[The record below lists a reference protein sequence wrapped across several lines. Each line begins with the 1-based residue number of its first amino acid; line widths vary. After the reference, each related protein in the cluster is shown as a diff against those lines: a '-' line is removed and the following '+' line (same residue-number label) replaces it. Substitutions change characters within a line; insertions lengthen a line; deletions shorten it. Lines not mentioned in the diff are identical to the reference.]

1 MLRTKANHAFHR
13 AYKTS
18 TKENWDKYKEARR
31 SKRESWQDFCSKIE
45 TMHEPARLHK
55 LPYAY
60 QLFLN
65 YRSSFLKFLVVGPC
79 RGMTNAIIDMAIQPI
94 RQYSNARSFI

>member
-1 MLRTKANHAFHR
+1 MTLN
-13 AYKTS
+13 
-18 TKENWDKYKEARR
+18 
-31 SKRESWQDFCSKIE
+31 
-45 TMHEPARLHK
+45 
-55 LPYAY
+55 YAY

-94 RQYSNARSFI
+94 RQYSQRTFIHIMYRNS

>member
-1 MLRTKANHAFHR
+1 MTLN
-13 AYKTS
+13 
-18 TKENWDKYKEARR
+18 
-31 SKRESWQDFCSKIE
+31 
-45 TMHEPARLHK
+45 
-55 LPYAY
+55 YAY

-94 RQYSNARSFI
+94 RQYSQRTFIHNVSQFIAAVRARQAMVSQCASLSDLALLTKR